1 MAPLTG
7 SWLVRITVTISVTYK
22 MDIHIK
28 PMFLF
33 VCGLNWRWSGMP
45 QAVVFALDGVLK
57 LMNCH
62 VDTAAI
68 SGSGSMPG

>member
-1 MAPLTG
+1 MG
-7 SWLVRITVTISVTYK
+7 CHK
-22 MDIHIK
+22 
-28 PMFLF
+28 LF
-33 VCGLNWRWSGMP
+33 
-45 QAVVFALDGVLK
+45 VFALHGVLK